1 LAGKCSTRDSVQ
13 PGEHKTDE
21 ERAEVELQSQVLRS
35 EVLNSVIFFLAVI
48 LGWLPLMAN
57 DQPQRPKIT
66 GIAHVRLYS
75 TNRDNSQQFY
85 GKIVGLARATA
96 GCPEPAES
104 CFVVNDHQQ
113 VEIQPV
119 TKPAKADFLAELAF
133 TTDDVVAMRR
143 YLMAHGVTVGA
154 ISEDSRA
161 RPHFELLDPEGHPIA
176 FVESGARAGF
186 KPSPDQLSTRLLHA
200 GFVVHDSQVEDR
212 FYRDLLGF
220 RMYWRGGFKDT
231 DIDWEEIQVPD
242 GSDWIEYMLNI
253 PSTADHQE
261 LGVQNHFSLGVVSAK
276 AAIGR
281 IHARGLTKTEEP
293 EIGRDGKWAVD
304 VYDPDATRV
313 EFMEFAPAQKPCCN
327 PYTAPQ
333 PKP

>member
-1 LAGKCSTRDSVQ
+1 M
-13 PGEHKTDE
+13 
-21 ERAEVELQSQVLRS
+21 
-35 EVLNSVIFFLAVI
+35 IFFLATL
-48 LGWLPLMAN
+48 LGWFPLN
-57 DQPQRPKIT
+57 PNHQPERPKIT
-66 GIAHVRLYS
+66 GIAHVRVYS
-75 TNRDNSQQFY
+75 TNLDHSRQFY
-85 GKIVGLARATA
+85 GKIVGLDRATA
-96 GCPEPAES
+96 GCPAPAQSCFAVNGHQMVEIEPA
-104 CFVVNDHQQ
+104 
-113 VEIQPV
+113 P
-119 TKPAKADFLAELAF
+119 TPAKSNFLAEVAF
-133 TTDDVVAMRR
+133 TTDDVGAMRR
-143 YLMAHGVTVGA
+143 YLLAQGITVGA
-154 ISEDSRA
+154 IATDASA
-161 RPHFELLDPEGHPIA
+161 QPHFELLDPEGHSIA
-176 FVESGARAGF
+176 FVETVPRASF

-200 GFVVHDSQVEDR
+200 GFVVRDSRVEDR

-261 LGVQNHFSLGVVSAK
+261 LGVQNHFSLAVVDAK
-276 AAIGR
+276 AAIER
-281 IHARGLTKTEEP
+281 IHARGLTNTDAP

-313 EFMEFAPAQKPCCN
+313 EFMEFAPAEKPCCN